1 MEYYSIGELCSITK
15 GSTGIMKAVPGQY
28 PLVTTGPERKS
39 SSEYE
44 FDDEA
49 VCIPL
54 VSSTGH
60 GHKSLNYI
68 HYQSG
73 KFALGTI
80 LAAVIPKDKSVL
92 SAEYLQRYLFF
103 FKDQL
108 VVSLMKGAANVSLAV
123 RDIAKI
129 QVPVPPINKQKEF
142 IKLFNKAEEGKL
154 SLLHEN
160 QNQSSCLTKLRQAIL
175 QEAIEGKLTADWRKE
190 NPVRKGD
197 PDFDAEAL
205 LEKIQAEKEKL
216 IKKGKIKKQ
225 KPLAPIKAEEVP
237 FELPEGWVWC
247 RLPQILDNGDS
258 LRRGPFGSSI
268 TKSMFIKKSNNA
280 TKVYEQKNA
289 IYKNYELGD
298 YYINLSEHEN
308 LKSFLTMPGD
318 IIISCAGTIGE
329 TYLLPEDAPQGV
341 INQALLKIRLH
352 QYFMNSLFFMI
363 VFKAKTKTQIND
375 DAKGTAM
382 KNISSVEYLKNELC
396 FPLPPLAE
404 QQAIVD
410 RVEKLLSMV
419 DELEKQVS
427 ERKEQ
432 SEQLMQAVLR
442 EAFEGKPTISDN
454 KTLEVNNA

>member
-15 GSTGIMKAVPGQY
+15 GSTGIMKAVPGPY
-28 PLVTTGPERKS
+28 PLVTTGPDRKS
-39 SSEYE
+39 SSDYE

-129 QVPVPPINKQKEF
+129 QVPVPPISKQKEF
-142 IKLFNKAEEGKL
+142 IELFNKAENGKL
-154 SLLHEN
+154 SLLHDN
-160 QNQSSCLTKLRQAIL
+160 QNQFAYLTKLRQAIL
-175 QEAIEGKLTADWRKE
+175 QEAIEGKLTVDWRKE
-190 NPVRKGD
+190 NHFRKGD

-216 IKKGKIKKQ
+216 IKEGNIKKQ

-237 FELPEGWVWC
+237 FDLPEGWVWT
-247 RLPQILDNGDS
+247 RLGNYSINKDGSRQPISQNQRDRREKIYPYYGASGIIDKIDDYTHEGKNLLIGEDGANLVARSTPIAFIADGKYWVNNHAHVIAFLTNYS
-258 LRRGPFGSSI
+258 LEY
-268 TKSMFIKKSNNA
+268 
-280 TKVYEQKNA
+280 YEIHINA
-289 IYKNYELGD
+289 IDLKP
-298 YYINLSEHEN
+298 YITGGFQPKLSQGNLN
-308 LKSFLTMPGD
+308 NIT
-318 IIISCAGTIGE
+318 IST
-329 TYLLPEDAPQGV
+329 
-341 INQALLKIRLH
+341 
-352 QYFMNSLFFMI
+352 
-363 VFKAKTKTQIND
+363 
-375 DAKGTAM
+375 
-382 KNISSVEYLKNELC
+382 
-396 FPLPPLAE
+396 PPLAE

-432 SEQLMQAVLR
+432 SKQLMQAVLR
-442 EAFEGKPTISDN
+442 EAFEGGK
-454 KTLEVNNA
+454 